1 MNYRGMMD
9 FTGKSVLITGGTGSM
24 GSEFARAFSSCGAN
38 VVIADVNPQGS
49 DDIIRECESFGT
61 KAYFVKVDLLDV
73 ASIKGMVEKSIERLG
88 KIDILCNHAGFN
100 IRKPAVDYSEEEW
113 DKLIGVDLK
122 AIFFVATTV
131 GKHMIERRSG
141 KVINTASV
149 SAARGHK
156 HLSLYAA
163 AKGGVAQLT
172 KVLAHEWAEYNINV
186 NAIAPGYV
194 VTKQTENYVKNPEV
208 FKSLVSRIP
217 LGRLGSP
224 QDIAPVVLFLA
235 SEGASYITGQT
246 VFVEGGRMID

>member
-1 MNYRGMMD
+1 
-9 FTGKSVLITGGTGSM
+9 
-24 GSEFARAFSSCGAN
+24 
-38 VVIADVNPQGS
+38 
-49 DDIIRECESFGT
+49 
-61 KAYFVKVDLLDV
+61 
-73 ASIKGMVEKSIERLG
+73 
-88 KIDILCNHAGFN
+88 
-100 IRKPAVDYSEEEW
+100 
-113 DKLIGVDLK
+113 
-122 AIFFVATTV
+122 
-131 GKHMIERRSG
+131 MIERRSG
-141 KVINTASV
+141 KIINTASV

-194 VTKQTENYVKNPEV
+194 VTKQTENYVKNPDV

-224 QDIAPVVLFLA
+224 QDIAPAVLFLA